1 MRVNHHHRDDEG
13 GVRRDVDKSANA
25 AVEERKSFRET
36 NATRRKGGGPKKA
49 DRRYPKRDRRRRR
62 RRRRRLSSSR
72 EQRRER
78 RRRQTGSTKTV
89 TQAGTSKDYNASPS
103 HSPSERA
110 NWFPVAFSKNVKF
123 DHMIPFDL
131 FNVPWVL
138 FRTKSGKI
146 GCVKDECAHRAC
158 PLSLG
163 TQVEEGHVLSRVPL
177 SLSLSGE
184 CVKLSLSLRRC

>member
-1 MRVNHHHRDDEG
+1 MRVGHHHRDDEG

-25 AVEERKSFRET
+25 AVEERKSLE
-36 NATRRKGGGPKKA
+36 RRMQRVERRAKKGRSKISA
-49 DRRYPKRDRRRRR
+49 NSTSSSSSSLAARRRRE
-62 RRRRRLSSSR
+62 SR
-72 EQRRER
+72 GESDDDDDG
-78 RRRQTGSTKTV
+78 GSTKTV

-103 HSPSERA
+103 HSPFERA

-138 FRTKSGKI
+138 LRTKSGKI

-163 TQVEEGHVLSRVPL
+163 TQVRKAVQCCTTINFTDGVANAPP
-177 SLSLSGE
+177 
-184 CVKLSLSLRRC
+184 

>member
-25 AVEERKSFRET
+25 AVEERKAFEGEC
-36 NATRRKGGGPKKA
+36 NASKGRAKKG
-49 DRRYPKRDRRRRR
+49 RSKISRIRRRRR

-78 RRRQTGSTKTV
+78 RRRQRGEHENSH
-89 TQAGTSKDYNASPS
+89 AGGHEQGLQRVPVALAVGK
-103 HSPSERA
+103 SER
-110 NWFPVAFSKNVKF
+110 FQSRFQNVKF

-138 FRTKSGKI
+138 FRTKGKL
-146 GCVKDECAHRAC
+146 DA
-158 PLSLG
+158 
-163 TQVEEGHVLSRVPL
+163 
-177 SLSLSGE
+177 
-184 CVKLSLSLRRC
+184 